1 VSGDNHVSLISER
14 ELHDLVLSELP
25 GVRSQRSRLMDID
38 PPKLLHPLHKRTRPS
53 YTTKLTET
61 SR

>member
-38 PPKLLHPLHKRTRPS
+38 PPNYCILYTSGPAPATRPS
-53 YTTKLTET
+53 
-61 SR
+61 